1 MERRI
6 VFATGNENKM
16 AENQNPGA
24 DAGICHGKYLDHKR
38 AFAVKGTGR
47 HDFLVLSGR
56 GSDRNGF

>member
-1 MERRI
+1 MRMIIIYESDKNGINAFCME
-6 VFATGNENKM
+6 TGIGES
-16 AENQNPGA
+16 
-24 DAGICHGKYLDHKR
+24 KYLDHKR